1 MHRTS
6 RAGSV
11 SSTRQLRTNASVAD
25 VSAIEAAIQDFEL
38 HRPLTDESN
47 VACFEIH
54 RDADLHVNVVHR
66 YPTHSTTGWAGP
78 ATLSAGFLHNRTFG
92 DVPPT
97 VIARCIRD
105 MVFARRS

>member
-11 SSTRQLRTNASVAD
+11 SSTRQLRTNAWTAD

-38 HRPLTDESN
+38 RRPLTNESN
-47 VACFEIH
+47 AACFEIH
-54 RDADLHVNVVHR
+54 RDANLHVNVTHR
-66 YPTHSTTGWAGP
+66 YPTHRTAGWAGP
-78 ATLSAGFLHNRTFG
+78 ATLPAGVVHNRTFG